1 MSSDGELGGR
11 RALVTASSR
20 GIGRAVATELA
31 ARGADVFITGSRSH
45 TAEVAGEIGAAGYV
59 LADFTDPQAPVRAV
73 RAAVAELG
81 GLDIL
86 VSNTAGPRPSAFVEL
101 DEDDWLSAYNLVLGS
116 ALALTRE
123 AVREM
128 GEQGWGRIVYLT
140 STAGVVRPRPGLH
153 LSNVMR
159 AGIAGLASSIAGE
172 IGPRGITVNVV
183 APGPIDTARRQQI
196 MQFQASGGQVEV
208 GVLEEQEI
216 QRIPVRRV
224 GRAEEV
230 AHLVAYLCSP
240 WAGFI
245 TGTSHVIDGGISI

>member
-1 MSSDGELGGR
+1 MSSSGEFSGR
-11 RALVTASSR
+11 RALVTAGSS
-20 GIGRAVATELA
+20 GIGRAVAAELA
-31 ARGADVFITGSRSH
+31 ARGAAVFITGSRPH
-45 TAEVAGEIGAAGYV
+45 TAEVAGEIRAAGHA
-59 LADFTDPQAPVRAV
+59 LADFTDPEAPARAV
-73 RAAVAELG
+73 SAAVAELG

-101 DEDDWLSAYNLVLGS
+101 DEDDWTAAYHLVLGS

-128 GEQGWGRIVYLT
+128 GGQGWGRIVYLT

-159 AGIAGLASSIAGE
+159 AGVAGLAKSIAGE
-172 IGPRGITVNVV
+172 VGPRGITVNVV
-183 APGPIDTARRQQI
+183 APGPMDTARRRQI
-196 MQFQASGGQVEV
+196 MEFQASERGLTVEA
-208 GVLEEQEI
+208 LEEREV
-216 QRIPVRRV
+216 RLVPVRRV

-240 WAGFI
+240 SAGFI
-245 TGTSHVIDGGISI
+245 TGTSHVIDGGMSV